1 MPVTGLK
8 TLFAIMSQ
16 AARQAQ
22 TLRASSS
29 ATVQTK
35 PFPDVSDKILTT
47 SRE

>member
-1 MPVTGLK
+1 MPVKGLK

-29 ATVQTK
+29 ARVQTK
-35 PFPDVSDKILTT
+35 PFPDVSDNILTI

>member
-1 MPVTGLK
+1 MPLKGLK
-8 TLFAIMSQ
+8 MLFVIISQ

-35 PFPDVSDKILTT
+35 PFPDVSDNILTT